1 MARLRFSALSG
12 TLDAAIDSDD
22 TSLSSPGFASMP
34 VVSTP
39 DILAI
44 ILDPTQEAGAPEIAY
59 VTSHGSGSTTATV
72 LRGRE
77 QTHGA
82 IAGRAHDSG
91 TTWHH
96 GPTPGE
102 FIGDVHGGNHDVAPV
117 AIPLTSPVVA
127 LQVDANIEAFT
138 DGELNEVV
146 LVLAQGTTGGLWT
159 SNTGIL
165 VSWQSG
171 SPPILSTTPGNYDVI
186 RLIRVQAGVASYI
199 GRVEIPDAALSFS

>member
-1 MARLRFSALSG
+1 MARLRYSARSG
-12 TLDAAIDSDD
+12 TLDAAIDESEGG
-22 TSLSSPGFASMP
+22 LSSPEFADLP
-34 VVSTP
+34 VVASP
-39 DILAI
+39 DYLAL
-44 ILDPTQEAGAPEIAY
+44 ILDPERAAGAPEVVY
-59 VTSHGSGSTTATV
+59 VTAHTSAATSV
-72 LRGRE
+72 TVTRGRE

-82 IAGRAHDSG
+82 PAGRSHASG
-91 TTWHH
+91 VTWHH

-138 DGELNEVV
+138 DGEHNEVV
-146 LVLAQGTTGGLWT
+146 LVLAQGSTGGLWT

-171 SPPILSTTPGNYDVI
+171 SPPTLSTTPGNYDVI
-186 RLIRVQAGVASYI
+186 RLIRVQAGVANYI
-199 GRVEIPDAALSFS
+199 GRVEIPDATLSFS